1 MKVGIATDHGGFG
14 LKEDL
19 VARIRAA
26 GYEVSLAWG
35 NGGKPDREVG
45 ELTVEPGP
53 EGGGGRR
60 VGPGRLSGKMQLTM
74 NLLTY
79 KEART
84 IGAEI
89 FTYHCC
95 QFCGGLVT
103 EQPEHR
109 GLAAVPSQ
117 AHSRDGKG
125 EAAGEAPS
133 SLGPRRAV
141 VELHQPALCH
151 LSGL

>member
-1 MKVGIATDHGGFG
+1 MQVRLYATRHTET
-14 LKEDL
+14 L
-19 VARIRAA
+19 
-26 GYEVSLAWG
+26 LAST
-35 NGGKPDREVG
+35 
-45 ELTVEPGP
+45 LQ
-53 EGGGGRR
+53 

-103 EQPEHR
+103 EHVHTADDFDECERESPPVCAECRGAAKDRPEAR
-109 GLAAVPSQ
+109 SP
-117 AHSRDGKG
+117 
-125 EAAGEAPS
+125 E
-133 SLGPRRAV
+133 LGPVVGSNLRRIRNGARALV
-141 VELHQPALCH
+141 QTHGSRSGVSRAMLGEIELRQSTPTINTL
-151 LSGL
+151 